1 MSPYGAKGEVVVG
14 RRYQPSVA
22 FFCMEYGLSPR
33 FPIYSGGLGI
43 LAGDILKTARDL
55 ELPLLGVGILW
66 RQGYTSQRLDGSG
79 WPHDDF
85 PHYTPDFCT
94 DTGVRVQVAIRG
106 ETVTF
111 QVWKT
116 EAFENATL
124 YLLDGGPPDG
134 PHGWITGRLYNGHG
148 PARIA
153 QEMALGIG
161 GVRALRALG
170 ESVQLYHFNEGHAVL
185 AGTELIREKRERG
198 LSFQAAWDATRDEV
212 IFTTHTPVMA
222 GNEAHSLD
230 LLQEMGAFNGLS
242 RHEMVTLGGDPF
254 NMTVAGL
261 RLSSFANGVSK
272 MHGATARKMWEDVE
286 GTAPILSITN
296 GVHARTWQDP
306 RIRKAFEE
314 GQDLWEPHMQAK
326 EELIGEIRRRTGR
339 DFNPERLLIG
349 FSRRAVPYKRPTL
362 IFQQPDVIEPLLA
375 NQTIQLVFSG
385 KAHPEDHSGKHL
397 VQHLWQMSQRFP
409 RSVAF
414 LPDYDME
421 LGALLTRGC
430 DVWLNTP
437 QRPLEAS
444 GTSGMKAALNGVL
457 NLSVLDGWWPEAA
470 RHGVNGWQIGQG
482 YEGPGQDQQDLLGL
496 VEVLV
501 DEVIPTYYDQPS
513 RWREMMRNSIASAQS
528 RFTSDRML
536 VEYLNLMYRPAAA
549 IVERSPLFRT

>member
-1 MSPYGAKGEVVVG
+1 
-14 RRYQPSVA
+14 
-22 FFCMEYGLSPR
+22 MEYGLSSR
-33 FPIYSGGLGI
+33 FPIYSGGLGV

-55 ELPLLGVGILW
+55 DLPLVGIGILW
-66 RQGYTSQRLDGSG
+66 RQGYTRQRLDEHG

-94 DTGVRVQVAIRG
+94 DTGVRVEVAIRG
-106 ETVTF
+106 ETVPLK
-111 QVWKT
+111 VWKT
-116 EAFENATL
+116 EAFENAPL
-124 YLLDGGPPDG
+124 YLLDAGAPDE

-153 QEMALGIG
+153 QEIVLGIG

-170 ESVQLYHFNEGHAVL
+170 EEVQLYHFNEGHAVL
-185 AGTELIREKRERG
+185 AGTELIREKRQRG
-198 LSFQAAWDATRDEV
+198 LSFQAAWEATRDEV

-222 GNEAHSLD
+222 GNESHPLH
-230 LLQEMGAFNGLS
+230 LLQEMGAFNGLAW
-242 RHEMVTLGGDPF
+242 HEMVALGGDPF

-296 GVHARTWQDP
+296 GVHVRTWQDP
-306 RIRKAFEE
+306 RIRRAYEA
-314 GQDLWEPHMQAK
+314 GQDLWAPHMQAK
-326 EELIGEIRRRTGR
+326 RELIDEIRRRTGQT
-339 DFNPERLLIG
+339 FNPERLLIG

-362 IFQQPDVIEPLLA
+362 IFQRPDVIEPLLED
-375 NQTIQLVFSG
+375 QTIQLVFAG
-385 KAHPEDHSGKHL
+385 KAHPEDHAGKQL
-397 VQHLWQMSQRFP
+397 VQHLWRMSRRFP
-409 RSVAF
+409 QAVAF
-414 LPDYDME
+414 LPDYDMD

-457 NLSVLDGWWPEAA
+457 NVSVLDGWWPEGV
-470 RHGVNGWQIGQG
+470 RHGVNGWQIGSG
-482 YEGPGQDQQDLLGL
+482 YEGPGQDEQDLVSLI
-496 VEVLV
+496 EVLV
-501 DEVIPTYYDQPS
+501 DEVIPTFYENPT
-513 RWREMMRNSIASAQS
+513 RWRQMMRESIRLADG

-536 VEYLNLMYRPAAA
+536 AEYLNLMYRPAAA
-549 IVERSPLFRT
+549 IVQRSPLFRT